1 LIIYSNTGGG
11 NNNPFQYSCLENS
24 MDRGAWWATVH
35 GVAKSRIWLSNWA
48 HTFKHSLKQCL
59 NKLSSIYVLKGVIL
73 CFQFLI
79 CYRQLHPIVCD
90 FLHLILLFYAGSEY
104 YSNAYW
110 RSHSCNGTAFIYEI
124 AQCSRR
130 NRCKFSVVML
140 NRSNG
145 TVY

>member
-1 LIIYSNTGGG
+1 MCALSCSVVSDSLRPHGLQPTRLLCPWNFPGRNTG
-11 NNNPFQYSCLENS
+11 
-24 MDRGAWWATVH
+24 RGCYF
-35 GVAKSRIWLSNWA
+35 L
-48 HTFKHSLKQCL
+48 LQCL
-59 NKLSSIYVLKGVIL
+59 NKLPSIYVLKGVIL

-130 NRCKFSVVML
+130 NRCKFSVVIL